1 MTQLRRSGGWS
12 CAEPTA
18 TVVIVRV
25 VPWWGVVSSAAAPV
39 LMVAGWTVAAGLQ
52 PRSFDAVAQPVSVL
66 AAPGAT
72 DRWVMTAT
80 FLVVGA
86 CDVVT
91 ALALRPART
100 PGRLIL
106 VAAAVAGMLV
116 AANPER
122 PGTNFPLPHMI
133 WAAAGCVA
141 LVAWP
146 AAAWRRGPSV
156 PWGLRPAVSAGA
168 VAVLVALLAWFGAEL
183 ITAGGQAGLA
193 ERAFGAAQALW
204 PLAVVVS
211 CRLGART
218 GIRPRPRPGL
228 YQPSARPAAD
238 A

>member
-1 MTQLRRSGGWS
+1 
-12 CAEPTA
+12 
-18 TVVIVRV
+18 VRG

-39 LMVAGWTVAAGLQ
+39 LMVAGWTIAAGLQ
-52 PRSFDAVAQPVSVL
+52 PHSFDAVAQPVSAL
-66 AAPGAT
+66 AAPGAA
-72 DRWVMTAT
+72 DRWVMTLT

-91 ALALRPART
+91 ALALRPARA

-106 VAAAVAGMLV
+106 MAAAAAGILV
-116 AANPER
+116 AANPEH
-122 PGTNFPLPHMI
+122 PGTSFPLPHMI
-133 WAAAGCVA
+133 AAAAGCAA

-183 ITAGGQAGLA
+183 ITGGGQAGLA
-193 ERAFGAAQALW
+193 ERIFGAAQALW

-211 CRLGART
+211 CRRAART
-218 GIRPRPRPGL
+218 GTTSRPRPAL
-228 YQPSARPAAD
+228 YQPAARPAAD